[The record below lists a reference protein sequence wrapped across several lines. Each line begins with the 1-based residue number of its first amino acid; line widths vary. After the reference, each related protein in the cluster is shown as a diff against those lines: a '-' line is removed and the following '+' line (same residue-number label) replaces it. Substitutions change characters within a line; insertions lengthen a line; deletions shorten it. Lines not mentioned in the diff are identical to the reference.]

1 MIHLNLLL
9 LFHRLH
15 RILFIFL
22 TFFSSV
28 ETELNVY
35 LFQKN
40 LRKMKNRKDLEE
52 EKKYLVEKFG
62 LFMEGQEKLS
72 PIGARIFATLF
83 INKENGATFDDL
95 VHFLGA
101 SKSTI
106 STNLQSLTKSNM
118 IVYFTKPGDRKKY
131 YTLSPVGFISRIEEK
146 IADYKTEHFLVEQI
160 LEYKKTANGI
170 IKEEDQQYGS
180 NQETPYLDYLSNT
193 VRLLEQLR
201 DQIKAKCPITN

>member
-1 MIHLNLLL
+1 
-9 LFHRLH
+9 
-15 RILFIFL
+15 
-22 TFFSSV
+22 
-28 ETELNVY
+28 
-35 LFQKN
+35 
-40 LRKMKNRKDLEE
+40 MKESIDLEK
-52 EKKYLVEKFG
+52 EKKLLIEKFG

-146 IADYKTEHFLVEQI
+146 IADYKTEYFLVGQI
-160 LEYKKTANGI
+160 LEHKKLAN
-170 IKEEDQQYGS
+170 KLSNENEQQYGS
-180 NQETPYLDYLSNT
+180 SQETPYLDYLSNT

-201 DQIKAKCPITN
+201 DQIKAKCPMTN